1 MVVKPLR
8 ARAIALFHEAFAAAP
23 RAAASAPGRVHLLGE
38 HTHYNGGPVLLVA
51 TRERTVVAVGP
62 GEVGVLE
69 VVTGADGQRERVRF
83 GDGRPQG
90 WAGYAAAVMHELGP
104 LGAAPANGGARV
116 AVSSDL
122 PAGAGF
128 ASSAALAVA
137 AAGGPTAPAGGRG
150 APRPPPRRPRPGGG
164 APSGGGRGGG
174 VVPAGG

>member
-8 ARAIALFHEAFAAAP
+8 ARAIALFHEAFATAP

-38 HTHYNGGPVLLVA
+38 HTHYNGGPVLLIA
-51 TRERTVVAVGP
+51 TRERT
-62 GEVGVLE
+62 GEAGVLE
-69 VVTGADGQRERVRF
+69 VVAGADGRRERVRF

-128 ASSAALAVA
+128 ASSAALAV
-137 AAGGPTAPAGGRG
+137 
-150 APRPPPRRPRPGGG
+150 
-164 APSGGGRGGG
+164 
-174 VVPAGG
+174 